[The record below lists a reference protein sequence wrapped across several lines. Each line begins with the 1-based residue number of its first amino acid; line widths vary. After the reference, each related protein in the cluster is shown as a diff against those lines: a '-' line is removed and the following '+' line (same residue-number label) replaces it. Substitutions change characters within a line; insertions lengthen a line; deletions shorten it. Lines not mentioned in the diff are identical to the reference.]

1 MFYFPYGEN
10 PMSIDHSTRTQLIDS
25 LEKFVRERLIPLEA
39 IVEKEDR
46 IPSDVVEEMRTM
58 GLFGL
63 SIPEEYGGLGLNMLD
78 DVTVNIIFGHTTP
91 PFSTIFGTNIGI
103 GTQGIVIDGTEDQKK
118 NICHR
123 WHLGKQLVLLH

>member
-1 MFYFPYGEN
+1 LDTLVLYFPYGEKS
-10 PMSIDHSTRTQLIDS
+10 MSIDHSTGTQLIDS

-46 IPSDVVEEMRTM
+46 IPGDVIEEMKTM

-63 SIPEEYGGLGLNMLD
+63 SIPEEYGGLGFNMLD

-103 GTQGIVIDGTEDQKK
+103 GAQGIVIDGTEDQKK
-118 NICHR
+118 NICRR
-123 WHLGKQLVLLH
+123 WHLGK

>member
-1 MFYFPYGEN
+1 MLNYPYGEN

-46 IPSDVVEEMRTM
+46 IPGDVIEEMKTM

-63 SIPEEYGGLGLNMLD
+63 SIPEEYGGLGFNMLD

-103 GTQGIVIDGTEDQKK
+103 GAQGMVIDGTEDQKK

-123 WHLGKQLVLLH
+123 WHLGK

>member
-1 MFYFPYGEN
+1 
-10 PMSIDHSTRTQLIDS
+10 MSIDHSTRTQLIDS

-39 IVEKEDR
+39 KVEKEDR
-46 IPSDVVEEMRTM
+46 IPGDVIEEMKTM

-63 SIPEEYGGLGLNMLD
+63 TIPEEYGGLGFNMLD

-103 GTQGIVIDGTEDQKK
+103 GAQGIVIDGTEDQKK
-118 NICHR
+118 IFATDGIWANN
-123 WHLGKQLVLLH
+123 

>member
-1 MFYFPYGEN
+1 MFHFPYGEN
-10 PMSIDHSTRTQLIDS
+10 TMSIDHATRTQLIDS

-46 IPSDVVEEMRTM
+46 IPSDVVEEMKSM

-78 DVTVNIIFGHTTP
+78 DVIVNIVYSHSLSVLFDK
-91 PFSTIFGTNIGI
+91 
-103 GTQGIVIDGTEDQKK
+103 DGQTRK
-118 NICHR
+118 
-123 WHLGKQLVLLH
+123 